1 MQLSFS
7 QFSEVTHI
15 RDGGRNFFEG
25 TNYAERRNYLVP
37 TSLLQEFQR
46 PKLCLVNQITMHST

>member
-37 TSLLQEFQR
+37 TSLFQEFQK